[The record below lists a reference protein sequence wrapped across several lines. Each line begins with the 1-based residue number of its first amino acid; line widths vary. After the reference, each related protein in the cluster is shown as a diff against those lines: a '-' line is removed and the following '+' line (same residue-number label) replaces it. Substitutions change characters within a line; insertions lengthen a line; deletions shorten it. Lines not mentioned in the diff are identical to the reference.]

1 MKSNY
6 KQYKWDGYSWR
17 YRENTY
23 DISDLKMS
31 KEKLL
36 STKWIIELQN
46 QWDFW
51 LVFYTDDVFKFGGT
65 RAGVLVTGKYEVTS
79 HSPAGIWK
87 EN

>member
-36 STKWIIELQN
+36 WKFYHIYVSGIDTHTSLQPCKAMLLRL
-46 QWDFW
+46 QH
-51 LVFYTDDVFKFGGT
+51 VFQVAVRT
-65 RAGVLVTGKYEVTS
+65 
-79 HSPAGIWK
+79 
-87 EN
+87 